1 MKRFTKA
8 YLVSFT
14 YLLIVTLLVIGVY
27 ATVKM
32 LMSGGSVLLLFVP
45 ILLGALAMTLI
56 VAITLIENKEFE

>member
-14 YLLIVTLLVIGVY
+14 YLFIVTLLVIGVS
-27 ATVKM
+27 ATIKM

-45 ILLGALAMTLI
+45 ILTGALAMTLI
-56 VAITLIENKEFE
+56 VAITLIENKEF